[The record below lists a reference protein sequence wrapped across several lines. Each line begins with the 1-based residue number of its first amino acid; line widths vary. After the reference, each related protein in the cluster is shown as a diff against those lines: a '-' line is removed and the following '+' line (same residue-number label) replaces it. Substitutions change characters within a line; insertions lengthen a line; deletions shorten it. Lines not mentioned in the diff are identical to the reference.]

1 MQGTLGA
8 SAFPWRQAR
17 CRQGGDPAARVPAV
31 WGLSAHVQGS
41 HPQIAETSEGFSGHS
56 LPRNSQTG
64 QLWGSGLEAWA
75 LEHHGGWSPENK
87 ASRPQGPSKHFCAGH
102 KPPVS
107 PGAAEAGRVWGPR
120 PGRVLL

>member
-1 MQGTLGA
+1 MERFAFSARPVCPNVVYQQDGLRISLLTSRLLRMEKGNSTDLTTQTVWNRDLGKA
-8 SAFPWRQAR
+8 
-17 CRQGGDPAARVPAV
+17 D
-31 WGLSAHVQGS
+31 
-41 HPQIAETSEGFSGHS
+41 FS
-56 LPRNSQTG
+56 
-64 QLWGSGLEAWA
+64 